1 MSGEIIKKKSYD
13 LAFKLKA
20 IENAEVE
27 GIMYRRYWQ
36 LLFDCLL
43 KTITVLNTFS
53 VFVIGDCCVLKTY
66 QSQ

>member
-27 GIMYRRYWQ
+27 GNHAVANRLATYDDSTDSYEWENEQ
-36 LLFDCLL
+36 DSDA
-43 KTITVLNTFS
+43 VLPS
-53 VFVIGDCCVLKTY
+53 DD
-66 QSQ
+66 

>member
-1 MSGEIIKKKSYD
+1 MQYCLLIINYR
-13 LAFKLKA
+13 
-20 IENAEVE
+20 IYP
-27 GIMYRRYWQ
+27 IMYRRYWQ

-53 VFVIGDCCVLKTY
+53 VFVIGDYCVLKTY

>member
-27 GIMYRRYWQ
+27 
-36 LLFDCLL
+36 L
-43 KTITVLNTFS
+43 KTITVFNTFS

>member
-27 GIMYRRYWQ
+27 G
-36 LLFDCLL
+36 
-43 KTITVLNTFS
+43 N
-53 VFVIGDCCVLKTY
+53 LKTY
-66 QSQ
+66 QS